1 MDVLKPQLLWVGKR
15 CYRVN
20 SVAND
25 DNLQQPETN
34 EYIEDGLCVIFY
46 TVYLAKRI
54 YFFKKNWQREFI

>member
-1 MDVLKPQLLWVGKR
+1 MDVLKPQLVWVGKR

-34 EYIEDGLCVIFY
+34 EYIEDGLWVIFH
-46 TVYLAKRI
+46 TVNSATRI
-54 YFFKKNWQREFI
+54 YSKEIKHFH